1 MRLLGYLIIL
11 VASIFVH
18 ESTHSL
24 QSLILGNGWTWPT
37 YFPFTLQEC
46 PTGPSG
52 FPALACTDVA
62 EGPSWTVEPLAY
74 AIQAIFLIVGL
85 IVVYK
90 TNGTSPIIR
99 AGHLET

>member
-1 MRLLGYLIIL
+1 MRLLGYLIVL
-11 VASIFVH
+11 LASIPVH

-24 QSLILGNGWTWPT
+24 QSHVLGAGWTWPT
-37 YFPFTLQEC
+37 YYPFTLQEC
-46 PTGPSG
+46 PSGPNG

-62 EGPSWTVEPLAY
+62 DGPSWTVEPLAY
-74 AIQAIFLIVGL
+74 AIQAIFLIAGL

-90 TNGTSPIIR
+90 TNRTSPTIR